1 MLDEVRSFVVCIG
14 QTQFLHIN
22 VTASEFNITSTYNL
36 SLYTLKKEY
45 EF

>member
-1 MLDEVRSFVVCIG
+1 MEVFKFLFG